1 MHTILGHPSTEQ
13 QETPEANL
21 FKKVDCL
28 IKLVNSMHQL
38 LKSVI
43 PGTGEW
49 VTGGGNAGPD
59 GFVPAVPAVTPM
71 KYWHT
76 LASQLTQLRV
86 SYLLIKYSVFVFN
99 ILMV

>member
-59 GFVPAVPAVTPM
+59 GFVPAVPSDP
-71 KYWHT
+71 YEI
-76 LASQLTQLRV
+76 LAYVGFPADSVESKLLT
-86 SYLLIKYSVFVFN
+86 Y
-99 ILMV
+99 